1 MGKEGG
7 KPVHLTVSGN
17 AGHCLRFRCLL
28 SVSRCERTYQ
38 QHHEAMKTQIRESL
52 LAKHALEKQQLFEVY
67 EATRLQL
74 R

>member
-1 MGKEGG
+1 MALDADSK
-7 KPVHLTVSGN
+7 
-17 AGHCLRFRCLL
+17 AGHCLRICCPP

-38 QHHEAMKTQIRESL
+38 QHHEAVKAQIRESL
-52 LAKHALEKQQLFEVY
+52 LAKHALEKQELFEVY